1 MRGIVVATLTAC
13 LAGPAAAIDTVTW
26 LTSDLPP
33 QYIVEGELSGMG
45 IKDQQLRL
53 IETRLPD
60 VQSRT
65 MRASIS
71 RLWYQIQHEDGM
83 CGLGVLRNPEREKIA
98 AFTRRAVVVPGF
110 RMIIREEDRPLFT
123 PFLDE
128 QGEVDLAVLE
138 QSRKLG
144 GGYVADRV
152 YPAVIAGYI
161 DGAARRAPLQRSV
174 DNARL
179 YQLLRSKRVD
189 FVFGLAY
196 ESAYYSWKFG
206 DAMTLAGLPVKD
218 SPRTASGYT
227 ACSNQPQGRAMIARL
242 DELQND
248 EEFWRLWLKPLKR
261 WLDPDDFTAAMAA
274 RQ

>member
-1 MRGIVVATLTAC
+1 MRGFVVATLTAC

-33 QYIVEGELSGMG
+33 QYIAEGELSGMG

-53 IETRLPD
+53 IEASLPD
-60 VQSRT
+60 VRNRT
-65 MRASIS
+65 MQASIS

-110 RMIIREEDRPLFT
+110 RLIIREEDKPLFT

-128 QGEVDLAVLE
+128 QGEIDLAAL
-138 QSRKLG
+138 QQNRKLG

-152 YPAVIAGYI
+152 YPGAIAGYI

-179 YQLLRSKRVD
+179 YQLLRLKRVD

-206 DAMTLAGLPVKD
+206 PAMALASLPVKGA
-218 SPRTASGYT
+218 PRTASGYT
-227 ACSNQPQGRAMIARL
+227 ACSNRPQGRAMIARL
-242 DELQND
+242 DALQSD
-248 EEFWRLWLKPLKR
+248 EEFWRKWLEPMKR
-261 WLDPDDFTAAMAA
+261 WLDPADFTVAMAGG
-274 RQ
+274 Q